1 MVPSHNLAKILKV
14 SIDNLYLNIYIL
26 TGHNNNQAKIFYILN
41 EPMDNLVNIFL
52 YSKAPMIT
60 IG

>member
-26 TGHNNNQAKIFYILN
+26 TGPNNNQAKIFYILN
-41 EPMDNLVNIFL
+41 EPMDNLVKIFL

>member
-26 TGHNNNQAKIFYILN
+26 TGHNNNKAKIFYILN
-41 EPMDNLVNIFL
+41 EPMDNLVKIFL